1 MRSAVNRATRRRN
14 GMASWFAS
22 ALVLAAASGCA
33 AAAAGAG
40 AATAVYLTNNG
51 AEARIQASVDEAYS
65 AAREAAQEMN
75 IVVTET
81 TRTSTPMPA
90 DTMAADTTKKDSG
103 ATKRELEGKAGDRD
117 VNITIEQDGT
127 TTKVEVTAKTS
138 AVTWD
143 KDFAKSLLE
152 EILEKTSR

>member
-1 MRSAVNRATRRRN
+1 MSSAVNRATRRRQ
-14 GMASWFAS
+14 GMASWVAS
-22 ALVLAAASGCA
+22 ALVVAAASGCA

-40 AATAVYLTNNG
+40 AATAVYLTDNG
-51 AEARIQASVDEAYS
+51 AEARIQASVDETFE

-75 IVVTET
+75 VVVTET
-81 TRTSTPMPA
+81 TRTASPMPA
-90 DTMAADTTKKDSG
+90 GTAAADSADSG
-103 ATKRELEGKAGDRD
+103 TTKRELEGKAGDRD
-117 VNITIEQDGT
+117 VNITIEQDGS

-152 EILEKTSR
+152 EILENTKD

>member
-1 MRSAVNRATRRRN
+1 MSAAVNRATRRH

-40 AATAVYLTNNG
+40 AATAVYLTDNG

-81 TRTSTPMPA
+81 TRTASPMPA
-90 DTMAADTTKKDSG
+90 DTMKADSTKQEHG
-103 ATKRELEGKAGDRD
+103 TTKRELEGKAGDRE
-117 VNITIEQDGT
+117 VNITIEQDGA

-152 EILEKTSR
+152 EIVEKTSR

>member
-1 MRSAVNRATRRRN
+1 
-14 GMASWFAS
+14 MASWVAS
-22 ALVLAAASGCA
+22 AFVVAAASGCA

-40 AATAVYLTNNG
+40 AATAVYLTDNG
-51 AEARIQASVDEAYS
+51 AEARIQASVDETFE

-81 TRTSTPMPA
+81 TKTASPMPT
-90 DTMAADTTKKDSG
+90 DTTAADSVKRGNGT
-103 ATKRELEGKAGDRD
+103 TKRELEGKAGDRD
-117 VNITIEQDGT
+117 VTITIEQDGS

-143 KDFAKSLLE
+143 KDFAKSVLE
-152 EILEKTSR
+152 EILENTNG

>member
-1 MRSAVNRATRRRN
+1 MSSAVNRATRRT
-14 GMASWFAS
+14 GVASWFAS

-40 AATAVYLTNNG
+40 AATAVYLTDNG
-51 AEARIQASVDEAYS
+51 AEARIQATVDEAYS

-81 TRTSTPMPA
+81 TQTSSPMPA
-90 DTMAADTTKKDSG
+90 DTTAADSAKQDNGT
-103 ATKRELEGKAGDRD
+103 TKRELEGKAGDRD
-117 VNITIEQDGT
+117 VNITIEQEGT
-127 TTKVEVTAKTS
+127 MTKVEVTAKTS

-152 EILEKTSR
+152 EIVEKTSR

>member
-1 MRSAVNRATRRRN
+1 
-14 GMASWFAS
+14 MASWVAS
-22 ALVLAAASGCA
+22 ALVVAAASGCA

-40 AATAVYLTNNG
+40 AATAVYLTDNG
-51 AEARIQASVDEAYS
+51 AEARIQASVDETFA

-81 TRTSTPMPA
+81 TRTTTPMPA
-90 DTMAADTTKKDSG
+90 DTVAADSAKRDDGTTKR
-103 ATKRELEGKAGDRD
+103 ALEGKAGDRD
-117 VNITIEQDGT
+117 VNITIEQEGS

-143 KDFAKSLLE
+143 KDFAKSVLE
-152 EILEKTSR
+152 EILENTKD

>member
-1 MRSAVNRATRRRN
+1 V
-14 GMASWFAS
+14 ASWLAS
-22 ALVLAAASGCA
+22 ALVVAVASGCA

-40 AATAVYLTNNG
+40 AATAVYLTDNG
-51 AEARIQASVDEAYS
+51 AEARIQASVDETYA

-81 TRTSTPMPA
+81 TRTTSPMPA
-90 DTMAADTTKKDSG
+90 DTTRQDDGT
-103 ATKRELEGKAGDRD
+103 TKRELEGKAGDRD
-117 VNITIEQDGT
+117 VNITIEQEGS

-152 EILEKTSR
+152 EILEKTR